1 MNVYL
6 TGNWF
11 TSQSDYYAGTYP
23 VSGGTI
29 TVVWEDEA
37 GVDVSKC
44 TIQVAQDC
52 VATLFPA
59 QLLSEL
65 ASSNRVERIY
75 TAPFFYGAWPIY
87 NGYLNFNVYYDG
99 VLSTYLQY
107 GSKNVYLFPDALG
120 VSEVDMGITTQPG
133 FPTIKGNKHINGI
146 SLSGVDYAGQLYE
159 RENGPFTLQY
169 NYNAD
174 RTYIGL
180 ATVLGGLELTE
191 RVYTNSSGTE
201 FIDFSAANILSIEFI
216 DEWSYRYGDYRF
228 YNMNPMTFNETRT
241 IKVRVKSQ
249 NGLHVTGAR
258 VTGKLNTYNDG
269 YELSKIGYTDY
280 GTYTD
285 VEFTVSCTTLQYKG
299 TYLLVSY
306 EDDKYLIKDRNTTA
320 NLGTIY
326 PTNVLA
332 FENITILAD
341 IPSDVEEETDYQI
354 TITYP
359 TGNELTF
366 AYPDG
371 VNITLGEAVDNGN
384 GTTTVTGT
392 LRVDEEYEDDTA
404 DITIS
409 DGETSI
415 TKTISI
421 TEKEIT
427 MPNPTIT
434 FQRGFNLTFPQTG
447 RTETITVVY
456 EYTTEGRINNP
467 YSSVWGVNITKGAT
481 VVEDNK
487 ITITYSIS
495 VPATTYAI
503 DTIPLIFSC
512 VGVNGSSCTET
523 LYGNQEGTSTDNGD
537 ECYVKLDSYAYVF
550 PSSGGTVYVNA
561 DFCKPVVGEGLK
573 VRVMNSNG
581 VYPISWCRAELKGG
595 EIDEDGFEGHETWA
609 IIMDGSD
616 ITEPFTALITFSYT
630 NYYGESASATFT
642 AIREAAAGE
651 PESFDPEIQPYVT
664 QLRFKADGSNDIQN
678 MDYLHVMYQDFAT
691 GVINNP
697 ISDVGWFR
705 IVETVKQEET
715 EDGILMRYYY
725 EVDVNELTVPR
736 TGELKL
742 SGVVAGVQYST
753 SVPLTQA
760 RAETTDDGGDDDGD
774 DTGDIPI
781 IEGTYIGQIWKDV
794 EFDFGNQNPVSYSI
808 WMGDEMIYS
817 GKSYMRP
824 GQGSNK
830 ILVNKI
836 VQDYLVQPQLDL
848 DAVSWY
854 INGKEFTL
862 RNADGS
868 RISHTY
874 RFINDWSYS
883 DDFKTGNLSHP
894 ILNKQR
900 AVRGQMYPFSIYG
913 AGEQVSI
920 EYGVTYMDGF
930 VDEFGR
936 EIEDWW
942 STEYITNGV
951 STDFF
956 KVARRDV
963 EWIES
968 VTVGDDT
975 YYPEEPCAIPYVIY
989 YVNPWG
995 GFDWFPVTGKVTI
1008 KDSLTQYSY
1017 TKNYNNTKL
1026 GFGNSR
1032 YLTSIDRKYEV
1043 NTGWMTQAESERM
1056 WYLLESN
1063 VVYLHDIKAD
1073 KIYPVL
1079 IKDTEVEHKKRS
1091 GSQKLIS
1098 YTFTCQLSHNRK
1110 RQ

>member
-1 MNVYL
+1 MVIANNELWLKSTDGTELAMKQNTGWEQTL
-6 TGNWF
+6 TGTRLTDDGWTVF
-11 TSQSDYYAGTYP
+11 TFDADVTVIGTWAFASKPVQAIIFPDTLKTIGASAFKSCPLTDFDLTFPDNVKEIGDSAFYETGIRSVDLNNVDIIGDHAFARVGRLGNVEFPSTVTSIGGGAFAYSSITGIKFNENPEKTLDIGVGAFQYCQNLTGEITFADYEYGLYLGEGAFTGSYINSIVIPDSVTTLRRNLFLSCPNLTKVVIGSGVTSVELGVFANCKNLDKIEIHTGMGEAPTFVAKTAGSGYGLGTFERIKI
-23 VSGGTI
+23 GGTLYFPNSI
-29 TVVWEDEA
+29 SYYFRDWLA
-37 GVDVSKC
+37 GEEYDLGYYGWNGVNE
-44 TIQVAQDC
+44 
-52 VATLFPA
+52 F
-59 QLLSEL
+59 
-65 ASSNRVERIY
+65 
-75 TAPFFYGAWPIY
+75 AP
-87 NGYLNFNVYYDG
+87 
-99 VLSTYLQY
+99 
-107 GSKNVYLFPDALG
+107 ALG
-120 VSEVDMGITTQPG
+120 TNIPSEV
-133 FPTIKGNKHINGI
+133 
-146 SLSGVDYAGQLYE
+146 V
-159 RENGPFTLQY
+159 
-169 NYNAD
+169 
-174 RTYIGL
+174 
-180 ATVLGGLELTE
+180 
-191 RVYTNSSGTE
+191 
-201 FIDFSAANILSIEFI
+201 
-216 DEWSYRYGDYRF
+216 
-228 YNMNPMTFNETRT
+228 
-241 IKVRVKSQ
+241 
-249 NGLHVTGAR
+249 
-258 VTGKLNTYNDG
+258 
-269 YELSKIGYTDY
+269 
-280 GTYTD
+280 
-285 VEFTVSCTTLQYKG
+285 
-299 TYLLVSY
+299 
-306 EDDKYLIKDRNTTA
+306 
-320 NLGTIY
+320 
-326 PTNVLA
+326 
-332 FENITILAD
+332 
-341 IPSDVEEETDYQI
+341 EETDYQI

-366 AYPDG
+366 DYPDG

-456 EYTTEGRINNP
+456 EYTTEGRINDP
-467 YSSVWGVNITKGAT
+467 YSSVWGVNITKGEP
-481 VVEDNK
+481 VVSGDS

-523 LYGNQEGTSTDNGD
+523 LYGNQEGTSRDNGD
-537 ECYVKLDSYAYVF
+537 ECYVNLDSYAHVF
-550 PSSGGTVYVNA
+550 PSSGGTVYINA
-561 DFCKPVVGEGLK
+561 DFCKPVVGEGLS

-595 EIDEDGFEGHETWA
+595 GIDDDGFEGHETWA
-609 IIMDGSD
+609 IIMDSSEF
-616 ITEPFTALITFSYT
+616 TEPFTALITFSYT
-630 NYYGESASATFT
+630 NTYGDSASATFT

-664 QLRFKADGSNDIQN
+664 QLWFKADGSNDIQN
-678 MDYLHVMYQDFAT
+678 MDYLQVMYQDFAT

-725 EVDVNELTVPR
+725 EVDANELTVPR

-753 SVPLTQA
+753 SVPFTQA

-956 KVARRDV
+956 RVARRDV

-1032 YLTSIDRKYEV
+1032 YLTSIERNYEV

-1091 GSQKLIS
+1091 GSQKLINN
-1098 YTFTCQLSHNRK
+1098 TFTCQLSHNRK